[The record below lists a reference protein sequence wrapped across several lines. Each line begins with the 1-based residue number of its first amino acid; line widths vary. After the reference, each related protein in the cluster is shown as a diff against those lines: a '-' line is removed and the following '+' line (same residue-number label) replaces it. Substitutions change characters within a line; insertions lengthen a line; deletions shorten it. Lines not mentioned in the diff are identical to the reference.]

1 MWPQIFSFLGDESG
15 KPPIFLRIPP
25 PLNFSGVGHSG
36 GSTSTPS
43 DARGTLD
50 HSGDSGA
57 GAVGQ
62 DVDSAS
68 EENSVPRGV
77 LGKRRGEQLASGD
90 RFEKKGVVRIGR
102 WCYNVAK
109 LIKAYLF

>member
-1 MWPQIFSFLGDESG
+1 M
-15 KPPIFLRIPP
+15 
-25 PLNFSGVGHSG
+25 GHSG

-57 GAVGQ
+57 GTVGQ

-90 RFEKKGVVRIGR
+90 RSEKKG
-102 WCYNVAK
+102 
-109 LIKAYLF
+109 

>member
-1 MWPQIFSFLGDESG
+1 MRIIIHKLSSFASKAVDLHCLTCG
-15 KPPIFLRIPP
+15 LRIGE
-25 PLNFSGVGHSG
+25 LTFLGVGHSG

-90 RFEKKGVVRIGR
+90 RSEKKG
-102 WCYNVAK
+102 
-109 LIKAYLF
+109 

>member
-1 MWPQIFSFLGDESG
+1 M
-15 KPPIFLRIPP
+15 
-25 PLNFSGVGHSG
+25 GHSG

-43 DARGTLD
+43 DARGTL
-50 HSGDSGA
+50 DSGA

-90 RFEKKGVVRIGR
+90 RSEKKG
-102 WCYNVAK
+102 
-109 LIKAYLF
+109 

>member
-1 MWPQIFSFLGDESG
+1 MNSPTI
-15 KPPIFLRIPP
+15 IFL
-25 PLNFSGVGHSG
+25 GVGHSG